1 MTHRLIYFG
10 SDSPYMYGCC
20 PQYKVQATLEICGA
34 ENGSCRQQHDSFFSR
49 SPSVFLCCDFKSTKV
64 EKKGNKVD
72 SHERIIKAGVREP
85 EQKKMG
91 SKKGTIYLRN
101 GLYLG

>member
-1 MTHRLIYFG
+1 
-10 SDSPYMYGCC
+10 MYGCC

-91 SKKGTIYLRN
+91 SKKGTIYVHLSSIVMV
-101 GLYLG
+101 YF

>member
-1 MTHRLIYFG
+1 
-10 SDSPYMYGCC
+10 MYGCC

-72 SHERIIKAGVREP
+72 SHERIIKAGVRGESF
-85 EQKKMG
+85 QKKMG
-91 SKKGTIYLRN
+91 FK
-101 GLYLG
+101 LYAFYVFLQNSMIGNVGQYHE